1 MVSHLALLGCL
12 ATVIPSTFVQAQRAI
27 EAPVTRDGI
36 PTFRIDLGGAQDG
49 SLAGACEQQISSH
62 TDANFSG
69 GSFVLQAGFAEQE
82 MAAASY
88 VLPED
93 VWPIRIDLFE
103 IIVGTQGANTSTT
116 TEWSV
121 VFYEGT
127 PESGIPVFE
136 FSSDGVLLPHIVLP
150 PGTSLINVQLT
161 VDPNDPKQIFLG
173 NNGSSTFSVAFRID
187 KHNSQTQNPCLIA
200 PPSCCNAY
208 PSTDSSG
215 LDMPSENWL
224 FAVDCG
230 IFGCASGWTRF
241 SQLPS
246 ICRPSGDWV
255 MRASWTP
262 TSCSDQI
269 GSCCLSDETCANN
282 TLETDCEDVGGVFGG
297 PGTTC
302 EGVVCDPDD
311 NDVPCCF
318 EVSSGCLELSQE
330 DCLAAGGSPGV
341 SGVLCSEQICF
352 PSGAVC
358 LPDGSCLEGL
368 TPQDAASLGG
378 TFVGDGTTCLDVF
391 CPQPVGSCCF
401 ATGFCLEL
409 TESECAQVGATWGG
423 LGSDCDDVDENGT
436 ADACETNASSGD
448 LNGDGA
454 VNGTDLAL
462 LLSSWGTS
470 DRTADI
476 DGDGLVGGADLTL
489 LISDWTG

>member
-1 MVSHLALLGCL
+1 MTNCVLWSGLLAVSVCAS
-12 ATVIPSTFVQAQRAI
+12 AAQAQRGI
-27 EAPVTRDGI
+27 EAPASRESI
-36 PTFRIDLGGAQDG
+36 PTFKIDLSGADDGG
-49 SLAGACEQQISSH
+49 LAGACDQQVSSH
-62 TDANFSG
+62 TDADFSG

-103 IIVGTQGANTSTT
+103 VIVGTQGANTTTT

-121 VFYEGT
+121 IFYEGT
-127 PESGIPVFE
+127 PESGIPVFQ
-136 FSSDGVLLPHIVLP
+136 FSSDGELLPHIVLP

-161 VDPNDPKQIFLG
+161 VDPTDPKQIFLQ
-173 NNGSSTFSVAFRID
+173 NDGSSTFSVAFRID
-187 KHNSQTQNPCLIA
+187 KHNNQTQNPCLIA
-200 PPSCCNAY
+200 PPTCCNAF
-208 PSTDSSG
+208 PSTDTGG

-230 IFGCASGWTRF
+230 IFGCAAGWTRF

-262 TSCSDQI
+262 TNCSDLL
-269 GSCCLSDETCANN
+269 GSCCLSDGTCANN
-282 TLETDCEDVGGVFGG
+282 TLQSDCEGIGGTFGG
-297 PGTTC
+297 GGTVCDGGT
-302 EGVVCDPDD
+302 CDPDD
-311 NDVPCCF
+311 GDVPCCF
-318 EVSSGCLELSQE
+318 ETTGGCIELSLE
-330 DCLAAGGSPGV
+330 NCLAAGGVPGQPGV
-341 SGVLCSEQICF
+341 TCDQQVCF

-358 LPDGSCLEGL
+358 LPDGSCLDGL
-368 TPQDAASLGG
+368 TPEDAASLDGI
-378 TFVGDGTTCLDVF
+378 FLGDGTACVDVF

-409 TESECAQVGATWGG
+409 TENECAEVGAVWGG
-423 LGSDCDDVDENGT
+423 IGSDCEDLDGNGD
-436 ADACETNASSGD
+436 ADACEADLPPGD

-462 LLSSWGTS
+462 LLSVWGTS
-470 DRTADI
+470 DPVADI
-476 DGDGLVGGADLTL
+476 DGNGTVGGSDLTIVL
-489 LISDWTG
+489 SGWTG

>member
-1 MVSHLALLGCL
+1 MNTMLPAAGFLAVAFC
-12 ATVIPSTFVQAQRAI
+12 AFPAQAQRTL
-27 EAPVTRDGI
+27 ELPVDRDSI
-36 PTFRIDLGGAQDG
+36 PTFEIELGGAGDG
-49 SLAGACEQQISSH
+49 SLAGTCQQLVSSH
-62 TDANFSG
+62 TDADFSG

-103 IIVGTQGANTSTT
+103 IVVGTQGANTSTT

-127 PESGIPVFE
+127 PESGNPVFE
-136 FSSDGVLLPHIVLP
+136 FSSDGQLLPHIVLP

-161 VDPNDPKQIFLG
+161 VDPNDPKQIFLQ

-187 KHNSQTQNPCLIA
+187 KHNSQTQNPCLVA
-200 PPSCCNAY
+200 PPTCCNAF

-215 LDMPSENWL
+215 LDVPSENWL

-230 IFGCASGWTRF
+230 IFGCATGWTQF

-262 TSCSDQI
+262 TNCSDQV
-269 GSCCLSDETCANN
+269 GSCCLSNGTCANN
-282 TLETDCEDVGGVFGG
+282 TLQSDCESADGIFGG
-297 PGTTC
+297 PGTSC
-302 EGVVCDPDD
+302 DGGVCDPDD
-311 NDVPCCF
+311 DDVPCCF
-318 EVSSGCLELSQE
+318 EVTSGCIELTQE
-330 DCLAAGGSPGV
+330 NCLAAGGSPGV
-341 SGVLCSEQICF
+341 PGVLCSEQICF

-368 TPQDAASLGG
+368 TPEEAASLGG

-401 ATGFCLEL
+401 TTGFCLEL

-423 LGSDCDDVDENGT
+423 VGSNCDDVDGNGA
-436 ADACETNASSGD
+436 ADACDTSASSGD
-448 LNGDGA
+448 LNGDGF
-454 VNGTDLAL
+454 VNGIDLAL
-462 LLSSWGTS
+462 LLSFWGTA
-470 DRTADI
+470 DLIADI
-476 DGDGLVGGADLTL
+476 DEDGIVDGVDLTIL
-489 LISDWTG
+489 LSDWTG